1 VNNVLSNDNIKRS
14 VIHIINKQ
22 LKELF
27 FINTEQNGVNQLQL
41 ETYWTDF
48 LQTIVDLGNGKIL
61 KNFRLSL
68 EMEEPD
74 PNV

>member
-1 VNNVLSNDNIKRS
+1 MNNIISNNNIKRS
-14 VIHIINKQ
+14 LIHIVNKQ
-22 LKELF
+22 LKEPF
-27 FINTEQNGVNQLQL
+27 FINTEQNGANQLQL

-68 EMEEPD
+68 EMEEQD
-74 PNV
+74 PNG